1 MFTYLFVKDTAN
13 RIKRTAYMYK
23 AIGRKISNIGN
34 KRLLNQMMENDEVL
48 IKRLRVLDKEYNKKS
63 SKISEEEYF
72 DLRKDI
78 IVKRYTE
85 LYGNDKLVFA
95 LSQDI

>member
-1 MFTYLFVKDTAN
+1 MFTYLFIKGTTN
-13 RIKRTAYMYK
+13 RIKRTAYMYRE
-23 AIGRKISNIGN
+23 IGRKISNIGN
-34 KRLLNQMMENDEVL
+34 KKLLNNMMENDTVL
-48 IKRLRVLDKEYNKKS
+48 HKRLKVLDKEYNKKT
-63 SKISEEEYF
+63 SKISEEDYL

-85 LYGNDKLVFA
+85 LYGNDKLVFV

>member
-1 MFTYLFVKDTAN
+1 MFTYLFVKGTAN
-13 RIKRTAYMYK
+13 RLKRTAYMYK

-34 KRLLNQMMENDEVL
+34 KRLLNQMMENDKVL
-48 IKRLRVLDKEYNKKS
+48 IKRLGVLDKEYNKKS

-85 LYGNDKLVFA
+85 LYGEDKLVFA